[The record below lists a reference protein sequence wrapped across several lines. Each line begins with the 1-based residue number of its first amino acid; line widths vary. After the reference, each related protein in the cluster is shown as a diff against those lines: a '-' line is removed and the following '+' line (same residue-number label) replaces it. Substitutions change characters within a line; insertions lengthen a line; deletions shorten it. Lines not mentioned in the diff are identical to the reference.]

1 MMKLL
6 LILLSAVMTF
16 TVETKSSVKAT
27 GTWPGSMSAS
37 YACSYQKGDVRAG
50 DTATLN
56 VSGLDG
62 TTIEKIEVYLKSNK
76 TAGAGKITMKADGS
90 QIYQKEGT
98 YKDWYGDYNNTDYH
112 PIGWSG
118 KRSVDALEV
127 QIIGTTN
134 SLHIEKYEI
143 SWRQGQT
150 YSVALMNGNEIYD
163 VLEGN
168 KVTLPTGLAP
178 MDAWDFVG
186 WSETEFWQTEQMP
199 VIHTGSYQP
208 TSDVTLWAVYRK
220 DVTPTLPN
228 VVDLED
234 GAYVYMNTTASMAM
248 SGGVVNG
255 MASAE
260 AFNPYEE
267 QQMYEITFDPD
278 GRATIQLIYV
288 YGEAY
293 IGFEGTQLADTPSKW
308 EVYHENDKTAFYTTV
323 GTNTYLLLP
332 GMVRLIGDAYYYVTE
347 MVAVDNIEL
356 ATTALRTAE
365 MPEPLYLY
373 TCHPEAE
380 GMEKVMDEG
389 LRVTG
394 EWIVPFGN
402 YELIIKDGK
411 KSLKIRE

>member
-1 MMKLL
+1 MKLL

-16 TVETKSSVKAT
+16 TVETKSSVKKT
-27 GTWPGSMSAS
+27 EGSVVPYDIEVS
-37 YACSYQKGDVRAG
+37 YSNTYNKGQVRAG
-50 DTATLN
+50 DEAVLTLN
-56 VSGLDG
+56 HLDG
-62 TTIEKIEVYLKSNK
+62 ITIERVSLALRANATS
-76 TAGAGKITMKADGS
+76 GAGIVYVECNNT
-90 QIYQKEGT
+90 QVT
-98 YKDWYGDYNNTDYH
+98 YKGVDWQSVSDDVEVFMGVRKETDKLVIKVVGIQNSLY
-112 PIGWSG
+112 
-118 KRSVDALEV
+118 VDAFT
-127 QIIGTTN
+127 IAWSSGPIN
-134 SLHIEKYEI
+134 SV
-143 SWRQGQT
+143 T
-150 YSVALMNGNEIYD
+150 LMNGNEIYD

-199 VIHTGSYQP
+199 FIHTGSYQP

-278 GRATIQLIYV
+278 GRATIRLIYV

-293 IGFEGTQLADTPSKW
+293 IGFEGTQLADKPSKW

-356 ATTALRTAE
+356 ATTALRTTE